1 MKKQNEIDR
10 DALAQRI
17 RVLDGLSADDK
28 SALLELL
35 NQKKYGLVWENKPE
49 NVEEELRT
57 HIPVLEEV
65 KERFV
70 PSENPDAPNHIL
82 IEGDNLQALTTLAY
96 THEGKIDVIY
106 IDPPYN
112 TGNKDFVYNDSYVD
126 SEDSYR
132 HSKWLSFMEKRLRI
146 ARRLLSDKGVIF
158 ISIDDNE
165 LANLKLVCDEIFAA
179 KNCLSTLVWDL
190 GTGTSAGHFTRSHE
204 YILVFAK
211 NRNILSNFSGGSGII
226 DDRAVKK
233 QSNKNNKSEYIFK
246 AGTKFEAPDNT
257 EFFGSWGGSEKSELI
272 SGRFLCKEGKLSEDV
287 TIAACWTQRNQMDSF
302 FANKDT
308 YDSKGQKVI
317 EFYFRSN
324 GKLYCRKERSIIN
337 PPSVLR
343 SIATT
348 KQGSSLLTDIF
359 PEFSEIVFPFSKP
372 IQLLEF
378 ILNLFNGNSTILD
391 FFAGSGTTLHATMQL
406 NAEDGGHRQCI
417 LVTNNENG
425 ICENVT
431 YERNRRVIQG
441 YTDAKGNQVDGLT
454 DNKLRYYKVN
464 LVDREN
470 SSDNRQKLMQTC
482 TDLLCIKEN
491 IYNETAF
498 GPKCVRP
505 QFLRF
510 FSNNNGDALLIIFIV
525 DSRLVDY
532 VNETVSA
539 LPDNGKR
546 IKTYVYS
553 ENDYPYSDDFA
564 PVASRL
570 ELVAMPAAMRN
581 ALRNVLPDPHKT
593 PVLDVEENTAADG
606 EMNFNDLSQD

>member
-17 RVLDGLSADDK
+17 RMLDGLSADDK

-70 PSENPDAPNHIL
+70 SSDNPDAPNHIL

-165 LANLKLVCDEIFAA
+165 QANLKLLCDEVFGESNFVSNIIWQKKFSPQNDA
-179 KNCLSTLVWDL
+179 KWFSDNHDFVICYSRNKNLWHPSLMKRSDANNSRYSNPDNDPRGVWASTDL
-190 GTGTSAGHFTRSHE
+190 AVKTYSKEYDYPINTPSGRVVYPSAGRCWMTSSERME
-204 YILVFAK
+204 RLILD
-211 NRNILSNFSGGSGII
+211 NRIWFGKSGNNVPRLKTFLSEVQEGMVPLTLWLHSEVGHNQQGKQELKSIL
-226 DDRAVKK
+226 
-233 QSNKNNKSEYIFK
+233 
-246 AGTKFEAPDNT
+246 T
-257 EFFGSWGGSEKSELI
+257 EKSMLFNSPKPTKLI
-272 SGRFLCKEGKLSEDV
+272 SR
-287 TIAACWTQRNQMDSF
+287 
-302 FANKDT
+302 
-308 YDSKGQKVI
+308 
-317 EFYFRSN
+317 
-324 GKLYCRKERSIIN
+324 
-337 PPSVLR
+337 
-343 SIATT
+343 
-348 KQGSSLLTDIF
+348 
-359 PEFSEIVFPFSKP
+359 
-372 IQLLEF
+372 
-378 ILNLFNGNSTILD
+378 ILNLSGHKYSTILD

-553 ENDYPYSDDFA
+553 ENDYPYSDDFT

-606 EMNFNDLSQD
+606 EINFNDLSQD